1 LSTRKDVWARFADG
15 TVGLY
20 DGARTWL
27 ASGPLPHV
35 PPLDD
40 ELLVPVPLR
49 ALATEQERPVP
60 RLAPLEAMVDRI
72 GADVARGE
80 LSPFVLSRARRRADA
95 LAFVNAG
102 QPESDIDRIARDV
115 ERALREG
122 AR

>member
-1 LSTRKDVWARFADG
+1 
-15 TVGLY
+15 
-20 DGARTWL
+20 
-27 ASGPLPHV
+27 
-35 PPLDD
+35 
-40 ELLVPVPLR
+40 
-49 ALATEQERPVP
+49 
-60 RLAPLEAMVDRI
+60 MVDRI

-102 QPESDIDRIARDV
+102 QPESDIDRMARDV